1 MKKKIIGNK
10 ILWGILSTAFTAT
23 FVGLVIGTSYAWKY
37 ERMVNT
43 YLDISETDSQN
54 NTNGQY
60 YTSDYDNPDD
70 LLSYEKELCAE
81 IEGEGATLLKNDNNA
96 LPLASRSKVSLFS
109 RSSTDLVYGGTGSG
123 SVSSSSAVNL
133 RDALEINNIRVNKD
147 LWDKYKDMDTERPSF
162 GIDSADLT
170 KVSIAENNDGIFN
183 SGSIIRSFQEYN
195 DAAIIVLSRTGGE
208 GYDLP
213 QGNFDIQSDNT
224 YKGKDGY
231 FALQDDEKAM
241 IRNVKKYFTKVI
253 VLVNSSNALELN
265 WINDPELS
273 VDACLWMGS
282 VGQTGI
288 KGVASIIAGTTNPS
302 GHLADTYAA
311 DSHSAPSMMN
321 NSNMLFEG
329 TSFNGEY
336 DCRNNYMVYSEGIYV
351 GYRYYETRYE
361 DTVLNRYNAASTAG
375 TYYSANAWNYDEEVS
390 FPFGFGLSYTTFEQ
404 SLVGAD
410 LNLGNNTINLKVKV
424 KNTGN
429 VAGKEV
435 VQAYFQS
442 DYTDYDR
449 ANKVEKPAVELCG
462 FAKTNVLDP
471 NQEQIVEINVN
482 LDEVASYD
490 YINKKTYF
498 LDKGTH
504 YIAIGNDAHDAL
516 NNILA
521 QKGKNKSNSIMTK
534 DGDASK
540 AKAINIQN
548 EILFDKSS
556 KTGYNVTNQFD
567 NADANYYYDD
577 KITYLSR
584 SDWENTYPKAYTNL
598 AYLDSIQ
605 HATTSNVEYS
615 GKQISEDVVT
625 KAKNGLKLIDLKD
638 KDYDD
643 EEWNELIDQLSVEEI
658 SSLIGVG
665 GFGTSSI
672 ESIVYPGTKDQ
683 DGPAGISGAFYGG
696 KSGMSYPSEVVL
708 ASTWNLDLL
717 EKMGKCIGEDAL
729 ATNTVGWYAP
739 GLNTHRSPYGGRNYE
754 YFSEDGFLAGKLSAR
769 EIQGVKSKGVVVY
782 AKHFAL
788 NDQELHRHGICIFS
802 NEQAIREVYLK
813 SFQYAVEDGGANGIM
828 SSFNRIGCTWSGA
841 HKGLLTEVLRNEW
854 GFKGCVVTDYAT
866 SSDWMPLT
874 AGLEAGNNLWLYTQE
889 GMYDAKFTDLVA
901 SDKYLL
907 QLGKNSCHDILY
919 SYVNSAA
926 MNGYTSDVEN
936 LNKTLPWWKP
946 TIIAIDVFTGV
957 LAAASITMLVLKI
970 FEKKGEKDEREK
982 A

>member
-375 TYYSANAWNYDEEVS
+375 TYYSSNAWNYDEEVS

-625 KAKNGLKLIDLKD
+625 NAKNGLKLIDLKD

-672 ESIVYPGTKDQ
+672 ESIIYPGTKDQ

-957 LAAASITMLVLKI
+957 LAAASITMLILKI